1 MKMRI
6 LLIVVLIGLIVPAK
20 FVFSEKT
27 EEEETAINKTVK
39 NEVSEEIKEDSRE
52 KEEKKSSQEEVKDA
66 IEQKTNNNEVGNI
79 DGTTITCSGPL
90 DFDYEKRIAFFH
102 ENVVVED
109 SKMKM
114 NADEMTVHFNTD
126 GESLEMVVATGS
138 VKFKK
143 GDRRAKSQKAVYT
156 AADGTIVLT
165 GEPMVKKGPD
175 ILTAEKI
182 TFFRNDNRMICEPSA
197 RLVIYSKEHEGDD
210 EWF

>member
-6 LLIVVLIGLIVPAK
+6 LLIVVLIGLIVPSK
-20 FVFSEKT
+20 FVFSEKI
-27 EEEETAINKTVK
+27 EEEETVK

-109 SKMKM
+109 SEMKM

-126 GESLEMVVATGS
+126 GES
-138 VKFKK
+138 
-143 GDRRAKSQKAVYT
+143 
-156 AADGTIVLT
+156 
-165 GEPMVKKGPD
+165 
-175 ILTAEKI
+175 
-182 TFFRNDNRMICEPSA
+182 
-197 RLVIYSKEHEGDD
+197 
-210 EWF
+210 